1 MFLAA
6 VATDAPSLT
15 LATSLVI
22 AGLVLIAA
30 EFFLP
35 TMVIGFLGAVVSFAG
50 IYLSAE
56 AGWVTCLVYTIVFLL
71 ALGLE
76 FVAFRRLLPATA
88 AGRAMTNQARNA
100 AAAVPA
106 AAGFA
111 LYVGKAGRALTVL
124 APSGTVEIDGQR
136 LEAFSADGFV
146 ERGAPVLVT
155 EADAGR
161 VTVRLIR

>member
-1 MFLAA
+1 MPIAE
-6 VATDAPSLT
+6 APSLM
-15 LATSLVI
+15 LATGLLI

-35 TMVIGFLGAVVSFAG
+35 TLVLGFLGAVVSFAG

-56 AGWVTCLVYTIVFLL
+56 AGWVTCLIYALVFLVV
-71 ALGLE
+71 LGLE

-88 AGRAMTNQARNA
+88 AGRAMTNQTRNA

-106 AAGFA
+106 AAGYA
-111 LYVGKAGRALTVL
+111 LYVGKTGRALTVL
-124 APSGTVEIDGQR
+124 APSGTVEVDGQR
-136 LEAFSADGFV
+136 LEAFSVDGFV
-146 ERGAPVLVT
+146 ERGAPILVT

-161 VTVRLIR
+161 VTVRLVR

>member
-1 MFLAA
+1 MPIAE
-6 VATDAPSLT
+6 APSLM
-15 LATSLVI
+15 LATGLLI

-35 TMVIGFLGAVVSFAG
+35 TLVLGFLGAIVSFAG

-56 AGWVTCLVYTIVFLL
+56 AGWVTCLIYALVFLVV
-71 ALGLE
+71 LGLE

-88 AGRAMTNQARNA
+88 AGRAMTNQTRNA

-106 AAGFA
+106 AAGYA
-111 LYVGKAGRALTVL
+111 LYVGKTGRALTVL
-124 APSGTVEIDGQR
+124 APSGTVEVDGQR
-136 LEAFSADGFV
+136 LEAFSVDGFV
-146 ERGAPVLVT
+146 ERGAPILVT

-161 VTVRLIR
+161 VTVRLVR